1 MKSNYGCKI
10 YMSAV
15 LNGGDFQM
23 LFCDIS
29 IAISIVKVSVPSA
42 GIAVWYCIAT
52 LQTVFTPTCVRRG
65 F

>member
-23 LFCDIS
+23 LFCDIN

-42 GIAVWYCIAT
+42 GIAVWYRIAT
-52 LQTVFTPTCVRRG
+52 IQMVYVPSLGALQ
-65 F
+65 